1 MAVTNDQPVSVGNLA
16 ALIDS
21 GALGGGVLNATS
33 ASGSGSQHF
42 YAEDEGS
49 IALSFTS
56 PSQDGFSVSGPTL
69 TCQKAGTWR
78 VRCQHQ
84 STTTDSSSN
93 YVITPRIYVSG
104 VGYVIPDAGLD
115 TTTAIAL
122 GATVGV
128 TVDVARDGNGNGQV
142 TSSATVTLERIK

>member
-1 MAVTNDQPVSVGNLA
+1 MAVSDDQPLSVGNLA

-21 GALGGGVLNATS
+21 GAVGGVLNATS
-33 ASGSGSQHF
+33 ASGSGSQTF

-56 PSQDGFSVSGPTL
+56 PSQDGFSVSGATL

-78 VRCQHQ
+78 VRCQHK
-84 STTTDSSSN
+84 STTTDSSNN
-93 YVITPRIYVSG
+93 YVITPRLYVSG

-128 TVDVARDGNGNGQV
+128 TVDVARDGNGTGRV
-142 TSSATVTLERIK
+142 DSSATVTLERIK

>member
-1 MAVTNDQPVSVGNLA
+1 MRW
-16 ALIDS
+16 
-21 GALGGGVLNATS
+21 GGVLNATS

-78 VRCQHQ
+78 VRCQHK
-84 STTTDSSSN
+84 STTTDSASN
-93 YVITPRIYVSG
+93 YVITPRLVVAGVS
-104 VGYVIPDAGLD
+104 YVILDAGLD